1 MKKLIL
7 LFIGLVYIQILFAQ
21 NDLQPQPISDMKW
34 GLDYNIHIKLS
45 NDSNY
50 IFDVSALYHSK
61 AGINDSLNEV
71 TYYPVSLD
79 RDFVNQLKNNKI
91 DSDVD
96 TSYNKKDSISNAT
109 LWSALHSSIG
119 GGWIHFLN
127 CMLYSLESQ
136 KLSVSAPLMTRIKS
150 EWRPRPM
157 TESFKRTRKWEY
169 YVPVN
174 QKCAIKEYK
183 IRKRKAQL
191 ADINSVPPDF
201 IELFLKTNNK
211 KYNQLKKN
219 RKYNKLAK
227 IDLIKILLGA
237 NYLSKIQIEY
247 IRSCVL
253 NSVLQYS
260 VNQLPSVI
268 IFDDFNAAVAMT
280 LDKKGYSIEK
290 IVFNDAANLDEEQI
304 IERKRK
310 IAEVV
315 NSINEA
321 NNKIFKDN
329 LERYYH

>member
-1 MKKLIL
+1 M
-7 LFIGLVYIQILFAQ
+7 QILFAQ
-21 NDLQPQPISDMKW
+21 NDLQNQPITDMKW

-61 AGINDSLNEV
+61 TGINDSLNDV

-79 RDFVNQLKNNKI
+79 RDFVNQLKTNKI
-91 DSDVD
+91 NSNND
-96 TSYNKKDSISNAT
+96 TSKNAVDSVSNAT
-109 LWSALHSSIG
+109 LWSALHTSIG

-136 KLSVSAPLMTRIKS
+136 KLSVSSPLMIRIKS
-150 EWRPRPM
+150 NWRPKPM
-157 TESFKRTRKWEY
+157 TESFKRTRKWKY

-174 QKCAIKEYK
+174 QKYAIKEYK
-183 IRKRKAQL
+183 IRKRKKQL
-191 ADINSVPPDF
+191 ADIKSVPPDF

-211 KYNQLKKN
+211 QYNKLKKN
-219 RKYNKLAK
+219 RKYNELAK
-227 IDLIKILLGA
+227 IDMIKILLGA

-280 LDKKGYSIEK
+280 LSKKGYSIEK
-290 IVFNDAANLDEEQI
+290 IVFNNAANLDEEQI

-310 IAEVV
+310 ITEVV
-315 NSINEA
+315 NSINKA
-321 NNKIFKDN
+321 NDVIFQNN
-329 LERYYH
+329 LARYYYQK

>member
-1 MKKLIL
+1 MKKFIL
-7 LFIGLVYIQILFAQ
+7 LFFGLTYMQILFAQ
-21 NDLQPQPISDMKW
+21 NELTTQPITDMKW

-61 AGINDSLNEV
+61 TGIIDSTNNV

-79 RDFVNQLKNNKI
+79 RDFVNQLKTNRINSNLDTNKNT
-91 DSDVD
+91 V
-96 TSYNKKDSISNAT
+96 DSISDAT

-136 KLSVSAPLMTRIKS
+136 KLRVTAPLMIRTKS
-150 EWRPRPM
+150 TWRPRPM
-157 TESFKRTRKWEY
+157 TESFKRTRKWKFY
-169 YVPVN
+169 IPVN
-174 QKCAIKEYK
+174 QKHAVKEYK
-183 IRKRKAQL
+183 IRKKKNQL
-191 ADINSVPPDF
+191 ADIKSVPPDF
-201 IELFLKTNNK
+201 IDLFLKTNNK
-211 KYNQLKKN
+211 KYNQLI
-219 RKYNKLAK
+219 NKHKHNELAK
-227 IDLIKILLGA
+227 INLVKILLGA

-247 IRSCVL
+247 IKSCVL

-280 LDKKGYSIEK
+280 LNKKGYSIEK
-290 IVFNDAANLDEEQI
+290 IVFNGAANLNEEQI
-304 IERKRK
+304 NERKRK
-310 IAEVV
+310 ITEVV

-321 NNKIFKDN
+321 NDVIFQNN
-329 LERYYH
+329 LAKYYH